1 MSITATAQRRG
12 EGLRH
17 EIDVNGRHTIWTDE
31 PESLGGTDTAPAPH
45 ELLPAALAGCIATMI
60 ALYAERRG
68 WALGDVVVDVDYDTE
83 ADPRS
88 LETAVQLPEDL
99 TAEQVARLRHVVE
112 TCPVRRALDA
122 GFRLEERAVQ
132 RSRHRGRPRTG
143 GSPS

>member
-1 MSITATAQRRG
+1 MSITATAQRTG
-12 EGLRH
+12 GGLRH

-31 PESLGGTDTAPAPH
+31 PKSLGGTDTGPAPH

-60 ALYAERRG
+60 ALYAEPRG

-88 LETAVQLPEDL
+88 FEIEVQLPADL

-122 GFRLEERAVQ
+122 GFRLEERVMQ
-132 RSRHRGRPRTG
+132 RSRNGGRPMTG
-143 GSPS
+143 ESPG